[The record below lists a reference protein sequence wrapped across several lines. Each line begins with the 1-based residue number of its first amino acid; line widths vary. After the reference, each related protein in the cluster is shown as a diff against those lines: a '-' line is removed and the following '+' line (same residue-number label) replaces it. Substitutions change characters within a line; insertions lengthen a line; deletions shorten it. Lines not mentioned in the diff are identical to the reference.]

1 MIFGIG
7 LTIFLLSSFA
17 VVYTYVLYP
26 LLLRFLSQGKA
37 LQGSTY
43 APEDEDLP
51 VLAVLMA
58 AHNEELVL
66 EQKMQ
71 HLLAAEYPAQKLH
84 IYVGSD
90 CSTDAT
96 NDIMQ
101 AYAAQYP
108 SRIHFFPFQE
118 RQGKPAIINQL
129 AEAAKA
135 ISAEVLLIT
144 DANVMPKPAS
154 IYELLKHFKQR
165 DIVLVDSNIQHYD
178 SEAAG
183 IGRNEQGYISQE
195 VQAKY
200 REGLIWG
207 RTLGPL
213 GGFFALRASH
223 FSAIPKGYLVDDFY
237 WAMRAF
243 EQGGRAISEL
253 KALCLEDVSGNLA
266 GEFRRKVRIASGN
279 YKNLATFKHLLL
291 PKWGSLAFV
300 FWSHKVLRWL
310 GPVFILLSWS
320 SLALLNLLDN
330 NLIWPLLFTGQNLL
344 FFIVPLLDWLLEQ
357 MGIHQKYLRYIR
369 YFLAMNIAL
378 VKGFINY
385 IKGVK
390 TNVWQPTK
398 RKLG

>member
-43 APEDEDLP
+43 AQEDPDLP

-135 ISAEVLLIT
+135 VSAEVLLIT

-200 REGLIWG
+200 QEGLIWG

-213 GGFFALRASH
+213 GAFLPCGPAIFQRFPKAIWSMIFIGPCGPLSRAAEPLANSKPFA
-223 FSAIPKGYLVDDFY
+223 
-237 WAMRAF
+237 
-243 EQGGRAISEL
+243 
-253 KALCLEDVSGNLA
+253 
-266 GEFRRKVRIASGN
+266 
-279 YKNLATFKHLLL
+279 
-291 PKWGSLAFV
+291 
-300 FWSHKVLRWL
+300 
-310 GPVFILLSWS
+310 
-320 SLALLNLLDN
+320 
-330 NLIWPLLFTGQNLL
+330 
-344 FFIVPLLDWLLEQ
+344 
-357 MGIHQKYLRYIR
+357 
-369 YFLAMNIAL
+369 
-378 VKGFINY
+378 
-385 IKGVK
+385 
-390 TNVWQPTK
+390 
-398 RKLG
+398 

>member
-26 LLLRFLSQGKA
+26 LLLRLLSQGKA

-43 APEDEDLP
+43 AQEDPDLP

-237 WAMRAF
+237 WAMRALS
-243 EQGGRAISEL
+243 RAAEP
-253 KALCLEDVSGNLA
+253 LA
-266 GEFRRKVRIASGN
+266 NSKPFA
-279 YKNLATFKHLLL
+279 
-291 PKWGSLAFV
+291 
-300 FWSHKVLRWL
+300 
-310 GPVFILLSWS
+310 
-320 SLALLNLLDN
+320 
-330 NLIWPLLFTGQNLL
+330 
-344 FFIVPLLDWLLEQ
+344 
-357 MGIHQKYLRYIR
+357 
-369 YFLAMNIAL
+369 
-378 VKGFINY
+378 
-385 IKGVK
+385 
-390 TNVWQPTK
+390 
-398 RKLG
+398 

>member
-26 LLLRFLSQGKA
+26 LLLRVLGQGKA
-37 LQGSTY
+37 LKGTVY
-43 APEDEDLP
+43 AAEDPELP
-51 VLAVLMA
+51 ILAVLMA
-58 AHNEELVL
+58 AHNEELVI

-71 HLLAAEYPAQKLH
+71 HLLAAQYPKQKLH

-96 NDIMQ
+96 NAILQ
-101 AYAAQYP
+101 AYAEQYP
-108 SRIHFFPFQE
+108 EQIHFFPFQE

-129 AEAAKA
+129 AEAAKKQ
-135 ISAEVLLIT
+135 SAEVLLIT
-144 DANVMPKPAS
+144 DANVMPRPES
-154 IYELLKHFKQR
+154 IYELLKHFKQE
-165 DIVLVDSNIQHYD
+165 DIILVDSNIQHYD
-178 SEAAG
+178 SEAEG

-195 VQAKY
+195 VQTKY
-200 REGLIWG
+200 REGVIWG

-223 FSAIPKGYLVDDFY
+223 FSPIPKGYLVDDFY
-237 WAMRAF
+237 WAMKAF
-243 EQGGRAISEL
+243 EQGGRAISDL
-253 KALCLEDVSGNLA
+253 KAICLEDVSGNLA

-291 PKWGSLAFV
+291 PQWGSLAFV

-310 GPVFILLSWS
+310 GPVFMLLSWS
-320 SLALLNLLDN
+320 SLALLNLLDD
-330 NLIWPLLFTGQNLL
+330 NLIWLLLFTAQNLL